1 MATPRLIGRSAYA
14 PDMTDVQNPAIVVI
28 SAVYADRLAEE
39 FGRYARDY
47 EIAKARSVDEAI
59 SVTMT
64 LSRRGVQVAMFVSD
78 SRLPD
83 SAAPTAL
90 HMLRSLVPTSRRVV
104 VAPWDYFREDSV
116 AFRPVLAKGK
126 VDAFL
131 LMPRGLRDEE
141 FHLAIVELL
150 NEWGATVAAPLVDSV
165 QIVSPDGGG
174 LVLAIR
180 DYLLRIGAPGRV
192 YAPDSEVGKEVVAA
206 YDGEPTWPLVR
217 VFSSKDVVAPTSV
230 RDVAMSIYG
239 RPDDIDVDTVVDVLV
254 VGAGPAGLATAV
266 YASSEGLS
274 AVAIES
280 EAIGGQAGTSS
291 MIRNYLGFPR
301 GISGIK
307 LAQRARAQ
315 ALRFGTRFFTGWPVT
330 ALKTGRDGDPH
341 VVCTEG
347 GDVRARAVVIA
358 CGVDYRRLDI
368 PSVDE
373 FVGRGVNY
381 GAAMAAAR
389 EMEDADVVVVG
400 GGNSAGQAAVHLAR
414 FARTVTII
422 VRREDLRATMSQ
434 YLIDEIAF
442 NPRISVRGRTQVVGA
457 AGSDV
462 LEAIDV
468 ESTTTGE
475 RAQLPARGL
484 FLLLGAEPRCEWMP
498 PDVLRDEDGFV
509 LTGRDVPIEQWI
521 DGCPPASLA
530 TSVPG
535 VFAVGDV
542 RSGSMKRVAS
552 AAGEG
557 ASVVPLVHAW
567 LETTRTVG

>member
-1 MATPRLIGRSAYA
+1 MFGWVSSSGIMLPS
-14 PDMTDVQNPAIVVI
+14 MTDAPRPAIVVV
-28 SAVYADRLAEE
+28 SGTYADQLAEE

-59 SVTMT
+59 STTMSLT
-64 LSRRGVQVAMFVSD
+64 RRGAQVAMFVSD

-83 SAAPTAL
+83 SLAPTAL
-90 HMLRSLVPTSRRVV
+90 HMLRSLVPTSRRVL

-116 AFRPVLAKGK
+116 ALRPALAKGK
-126 VDAFL
+126 FDAFL
-131 LMPRGLRDEE
+131 LMPRGPRDEE

-150 NEWGATVAAPLVDSV
+150 NEWGASIATPLVDSV
-165 QIVSPDGGG
+165 QIVAPDGGG
-174 LVLAIR
+174 LVLGIR
-180 DYLLRIGAPGRV
+180 DYLFRIGAPSRV
-192 YAPDSEVGKEVVAA
+192 YPPDSAVGRAIVAA

-217 VFSSKDVVAPTSV
+217 VFSQDEVFTPTSV

-239 RPDDIDVDTVVDVLV
+239 RPDDIDVDTVVDVV
-254 VGAGPAGLATAV
+254 IVGAGPAGLATSV

-274 AVAIES
+274 TVAIES

-301 GISGIK
+301 GISGTK
-307 LAQRARAQ
+307 LAQRARSQ

-330 ALKTGRDGDPH
+330 GLKTGRDGDPH

-358 CGVDYRRLDI
+358 CGVDYRQLDI
-368 PSVDE
+368 PSVAE

-381 GAAMAAAR
+381 GAAMTAAR
-389 EMEDADVVVVG
+389 EMEDTDVLVVG

-414 FARTVTII
+414 FARSVTIV
-422 VRREDLRATMSQ
+422 VRRADLSATMSQ
-434 YLIDEIAF
+434 YLIDEISF
-442 NPRISVRGRTQVVGA
+442 NPRIKVRGNACVVGA
-457 AGSDV
+457 SGSDV
-462 LEAIDV
+462 LESV
-468 ESTTTGE
+468 ELESTLTGE
-475 RAQLPARGL
+475 HEQVPARGL

-498 PDVLRDEDGFV
+498 PDVLRDGHGFV
-509 LTGRDVPIEQWI
+509 LTGRDVPMEEWV
-521 DGCPPASLA
+521 DGCPPESLA

-542 RSGSMKRVAS
+542 RAGSMKRVAS
-552 AAGEG
+552 ASGEG
-557 ASVVPLVHAW
+557 ASVVALVHAY
-567 LETTRTVG
+567 LEPAS